1 MGSFFKFFATSAMLS
16 LTLGSTAQ
24 AADLPRGYPPPS
36 MVEMPPLLVDEFG
49 SGWYLRGDVGY
60 RFNKVG
66 TVTNDGARAVTGDD
80 IDNSWMVGVGG
91 GYKWQWFRADLT
103 ADYGAAAKYKGDTA
117 SMAGDFT
124 AKIDSFTGLVN
135 VYGDLGTWYG
145 LTPYIGAG
153 IGFTHL
159 GAADFTQHFQAAVA
173 TPDTTAK
180 WNFAWAYMAG
190 VSYNIFGKY
199 HLDLG
204 YRHINMGD
212 ISTGTDAYGNRLTL
226 NDVAA
231 DEVRLGFRYLID

>member
-1 MGSFFKFFATSAMLS
+1 
-16 LTLGSTAQ
+16 
-24 AADLPRGYPPPS
+24 
-36 MVEMPPLLVDEFG
+36 
-49 SGWYLRGDVGY
+49 
-60 RFNKVG
+60 
-66 TVTNDGARAVTGDD
+66 
-80 IDNSWMVGVGG
+80 
-91 GYKWQWFRADLT
+91 
-103 ADYGAAAKYKGDTA
+103 
-117 SMAGDFT
+117 
-124 AKIDSFTGLVN
+124 
-135 VYGDLGTWYG
+135 
-145 LTPYIGAG
+145 TPYIGAG